1 MKFKVILFTII
12 LVVLVVVG
20 ASNSGIMREF
30 RMSESEPKIVGVDSV
45 SVDSVIS
52 LGAAYLGKPYRYKG
66 DAPWSLDCSG
76 FISYIYSEFGV
87 KLPKSATA
95 MEGSVNK
102 IDFSQVA
109 KGDILFFKGRDI
121 NSRSVG
127 HVALVVNV
135 LDKGVEIMHSC
146 NRGILIEKYPGLDYY
161 NRRFLFAGRIKDVP
175 LKSLTDN
182 VSVASSASVQMD
194 TISIIGVGDM
204 MLGTNYP
211 SPSYLPPNEGRDLL
225 TPVKSILES
234 ANITFGNLEGTILS
248 GAGTVKTCNDPA
260 VCYAFKS
267 PDQYVNHYVDAG
279 FDVLSLANNHSGDFG
294 SAGKSNTMKLL
305 KEKGI
310 SFAGLSDCPYTTFE
324 KDGVKYGFC
333 AFAPNNGTVS
343 INDTKNAVR
352 IVQRLDSIS
361 DVVIVSF
368 HGGAEGASNVHI
380 TRKTELYLGENR
392 GNPYQF
398 ARDVIDAGADVVF
411 GHGPHVTRA
420 IDLYKGRFIAYSL
433 GNFATYG
440 RFNLKAQAGVAP
452 IVKINV
458 GKDGAFINGHI
469 FSIQQLGEGGPIPD
483 PAQGALNEIMKLTA
497 ADIPEAPI
505 KIDSNGNITLK

>member
-1 MKFKVILFTII
+1 MKFKVILFTIL

-20 ASNSGIMREF
+20 VSNSIIVQKF
-30 RMSESEPKIVGVDSV
+30 RVVEADSSAVSADSV
-45 SVDSVIS
+45 TVDSVIR
-52 LGAAYLGKPYRYKG
+52 LGETYLGKPYRYKG

-76 FISYIYSEFGV
+76 FISFIYSEFGV
-87 KLPKSATA
+87 RLPKSATA
-95 MEGSVNK
+95 MEGSVQK
-102 IDFSQVA
+102 IDFKMVA

-121 NSRSVG
+121 NSKSVG
-127 HVALVVNV
+127 HVALVVDVQEN
-135 LDKGVEIMHSC
+135 GVEIMHSC
-146 NRGILIEKYPGLDYY
+146 NRGILVEKYPGLDYY
-161 NRRFLFAGRIKDVP
+161 NRRFLFAGRIMDKP
-175 LKSLTDN
+175 LKSTFDI
-182 VSVASSASVQMD
+182 ASTNLD

-211 SPSYLPPNEGRDLL
+211 SLSYLPPNEGRDLL

-234 ANITFGNLEGTILS
+234 AKITFGNLEGTILS
-248 GAGTVKTCNDPA
+248 GSGTVKTCNDPS

-267 PDQYVNHYVDAG
+267 PDQYVNHYFDVG
-279 FDVLSLANNHSGDFG
+279 FDLLSLANNHSGDFG
-294 SAGKSNTMKLL
+294 STGKLNTVKLL

-310 SFAGLSDCPYTTFE
+310 FYAGLSDCPYTTFE
-324 KDGVKYGFC
+324 KEGVKYGFC
-333 AFAPNNGTVS
+333 AFAPNSGTVS
-343 INDTKNAVR
+343 INDEKNAVR
-352 IVQRLDSIS
+352 IVQHLDSIS

-368 HGGAEGASNVHI
+368 HGGAEGVANVHI
-380 TRKTELYLGENR
+380 TRRAELYLGENR

-398 ARDVIDAGADVVF
+398 ARAVIDAGADVVF

-440 RFNLKAQAGVAP
+440 RFNLKAQAGIAP

-458 GKDGAFINGHI
+458 GLDGSFLNGHI
-469 FSIQQLGEGGPIPD
+469 YSIQQLGEGGPLLD
-483 PAQGALNEIMKLTA
+483 PAQGALNEIIKLTA

-505 KIDSNGNITLK
+505 KIDKSGNITLK